1 VSESRLVTS
10 SSVPEPGDYGY
21 VINANPANFSRISY
35 RNQSLELSPSVW
47 AELRSK
53 VEQGVDKLIVSVLN
67 LLILVLK
74 ALYLP
79 ERNIFLVHT
88 QNPKNLEVS
97 LSFPVSFA
105 IPINALLIFSPAL
118 LAWLTPRTL
127 CLSLPTLVAGM

>member
-1 VSESRLVTS
+1 MDTL
-10 SSVPEPGDYGY
+10 
-21 VINANPANFSRISY
+21 INANPANFSRISY

-67 LLILVLK
+67 LLIPVLK
-74 ALYLP
+74 PLHLP

-88 QNPKNLEVS
+88 QNPKNFEVS